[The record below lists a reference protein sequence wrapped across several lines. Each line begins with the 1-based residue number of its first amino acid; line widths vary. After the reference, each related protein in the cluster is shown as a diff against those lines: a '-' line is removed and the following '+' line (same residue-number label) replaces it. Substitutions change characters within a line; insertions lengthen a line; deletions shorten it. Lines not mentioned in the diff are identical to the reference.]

1 MPEKACRNCRFIV
14 KDASTCPVCQGSD
27 LTDRWVS
34 YVLIFDPA
42 NSELAKKMGAKA
54 AGKYAVR
61 IK

>member
-1 MPEKACRNCRFIV
+1 M
-14 KDASTCPVCQGSD
+14 KDAQTCPACQGSD

-34 YVLIFDPA
+34 YVVIFDPEH
-42 NSELAKKMGAKA
+42 SEIAKKMSAKV